1 MRKPALGLPQPRKL
15 TIRNVQCRFKTEAKL
30 NVHWL
35 RPHGHLQETY
45 PHSNSLGLSKRRLQR
60 YSKIFNK
67 IHFANFALWFW
78 DGHLKRFCPPL
89 GALGEGRRDRSLPAG
104 GMKNCLTFQ
113 TNFDSSSFSTR
124 GKRLMQPGLVGG
136 FLGVRWIFHPG
147 KGPFT
152 FFLAGKLE
160 GDSSKFIPA
169 DDMQRHRIAR
179 L

>member
-1 MRKPALGLPQPRKL
+1 VRASAAAKL

-60 YSKIFNK
+60 YPKIFNK

-89 GALGEGRRDRSLPAG
+89 GALGEGRRADSIMRCMIESPRPIPPRGRDEKLFNFSDQFRQQFLFNEGKTPDAARTGRRLSGSPLDLSSGKWPISLFA
-104 GMKNCLTFQ
+104 CRQ
-113 TNFDSSSFSTR
+113 
-124 GKRLMQPGLVGG
+124 
-136 FLGVRWIFHPG
+136 
-147 KGPFT
+147 
-152 FFLAGKLE
+152 A
-160 GDSSKFIPA
+160 
-169 DDMQRHRIAR
+169 
-179 L
+179 